1 MIIIKYYD
9 IDTGFEKQKILG
21 SKKYERKP
29 ELLDYIINDI
39 YWDGG
44 DITEIIED
52 NRPLQE
58 LFRELKEKMDQFD
71 KRTKQTYKFY
81 ELELHSLH
89 SLLEDI

>member
-1 MIIIKYYD
+1 MIVIKYYD
-9 IDTGFEKQKILG
+9 LDGFEKQKILG
-21 SKKYERKP
+21 AAKYERNP
-29 ELLDYIINDI
+29 ELLDYIINSI

-44 DITEIIED
+44 GITEIIED
-52 NRPLQE
+52 NRPVQE
-58 LFRELKEKMDQFD
+58 LFKELKEKMDQFN

>member
-1 MIIIKYYD
+1 MLIIKYYD
-9 IDTGFEKQKILG
+9 RYGSENQKILG
-21 SKKYERKP
+21 AKECERNP
-29 ELLDYIINDI
+29 EILDYIIDSV

-44 DITEIIED
+44 GITEIIED

-58 LFRELKEKMDQFD
+58 LFKELKEKLDQFD
-71 KRTKQTYKFY
+71 KRTKQLDKFY